1 MSSGIYRKGGNEMRF
16 FLDTANIDEIKEV
29 AQWGLLDGV
38 TTNPSLI
45 AKEKQNIHS
54 VIREICEIVEG
65 PVSAEVIG
73 TTAPEMI
80 TEGRELGALASN
92 VVVKV
97 PMTIE
102 GLKAVFAL
110 SQDDIPTN
118 VTLVFSANQA
128 LMAARAGAVFVSPF
142 VGRLDDISEDGIHLV
157 KTITDIFAIHDI
169 DTEVIAASIRHPMH
183 VTQAALAGAHIA
195 TVPYKVLLSLV
206 KHPLTDAGIQR
217 FLDDWKKANL

>member
-1 MSSGIYRKGGNEMRF
+1 MRF
-16 FLDTANIDEIKEV
+16 FLDTANVEEIREV
-29 AQWGLLDGV
+29 AQFGLLDGV

-54 VIREICEIVEG
+54 VIREICEIVDG

-73 TTAPEMI
+73 TTALEMI
-80 TEGRELGALASN
+80 AEGRVLGALASN

-102 GLKAVFAL
+102 GLKAVYAL

>member
-1 MSSGIYRKGGNEMRF
+1 MRF
-16 FLDTANIDEIKEV
+16 FLDTANVEEIREV
-29 AQWGLLDGV
+29 AQFGLLDGV

-80 TEGRELGALASN
+80 AEGRVLGALASN

-102 GLKAVFAL
+102 GLKAVHSL

-217 FLDDWKKANL
+217 FLDDWKIANL

>member
-1 MSSGIYRKGGNEMRF
+1 MRF
-16 FLDTANIDEIKEV
+16 FLDTANVDEIKEV
-29 AQWGLLDGV
+29 AQFGLLDGV

-54 VIREICEIVEG
+54 VIREICEIVDG

-73 TTAPEMI
+73 TTASEMI
-80 TEGRELGALASN
+80 AEGRVLGALASN

-102 GLKAVFAL
+102 GLKAVHAL
-110 SQDDIPTN
+110 SQDDISTN

-217 FLDDWKKANL
+217 FLDDWKIANL

>member
-1 MSSGIYRKGGNEMRF
+1 MRF
-16 FLDTANIDEIKEV
+16 FLDTANVEEIREV
-29 AQWGLLDGV
+29 AQFGLLDGV

-54 VIREICEIVEG
+54 VIREICEIVDG

-73 TTAPEMI
+73 ATALEMI
-80 TEGRELGALASN
+80 AEGRVLGALASN

-102 GLKAVFAL
+102 GLKAVHAL

-157 KTITDIFAIHDI
+157 KTITDIFAIHNI

>member
-1 MSSGIYRKGGNEMRF
+1 MRF
-16 FLDTANIDEIKEV
+16 FLDTANVEEIREV
-29 AQWGLLDGV
+29 AQFGLLDGV

-54 VIREICEIVEG
+54 VIREICEIVDG

-80 TEGRELGALASN
+80 AEGRVLGALASN

-102 GLKAVFAL
+102 GLKAVHAL

>member
-1 MSSGIYRKGGNEMRF
+1 MRF
-16 FLDTANIDEIKEV
+16 FLDTANLEEIREV

-45 AKEKQNIHS
+45 AKEKQNIQA
-54 VIREICEIVEG
+54 VIREICRIVDG

-80 TEGRELGALASN
+80 AEGKELAALAEN

-97 PMTIE
+97 PMTQE
-102 GLKAVFAL
+102 GLKAVRGL
-110 SQDDIPTN
+110 SENDIPTN
-118 VTLVFSANQA
+118 VTLVFSVNQA

-142 VGRLDDISEDGIHLV
+142 VGRLDDISEEGILLV

-169 DTEVIAASIRHPMH
+169 GTEVIAASIRHPMH

-195 TVPYKVLLSLV
+195 TVPYKVLLSMFR
-206 KHPLTDAGIQR
+206 HPLTDAGIER
-217 FLDDWKKANL
+217 FLADWKQANL

>member
-1 MSSGIYRKGGNEMRF
+1 MRF
-16 FLDTANIDEIKEV
+16 FLDTANVEEIKEV

-45 AKEKQNIHS
+45 AKEKRNIHD

-80 TEGRELGALASN
+80 AEGRVLGGLASN

-102 GLKAVFAL
+102 GLKAVHAL
-110 SQDDIPTN
+110 SQEDIPTN

-128 LMAARAGAVFVSPF
+128 LMAARAGAIFVSPF
-142 VGRLDDISEDGIHLV
+142 VGRLDDISEEGIHLV
-157 KTITDIFAIHDI
+157 KTITDIIAIHSI

-183 VTQAALAGAHIA
+183 ITQAALAGAHIA
-195 TVPYKVLLSLV
+195 TVPYKVLQSIV
-206 KHPLTDAGIQR
+206 KHPLTDAGIAR
-217 FLDDWKKANL
+217 FLEDWKQANQ

>member
-1 MSSGIYRKGGNEMRF
+1 MRF
-16 FLDTANIDEIKEV
+16 FLDTANVEEIREV
-29 AQWGLLDGV
+29 AQFGLLDGV

-54 VIREICEIVEG
+54 VIREICEIVDG

-73 TTAPEMI
+73 TTALEMI
-80 TEGRELGALASN
+80 AEGRVLGALASN

-102 GLKAVFAL
+102 GLKAVHSL

>member
-1 MSSGIYRKGGNEMRF
+1 MRF
-16 FLDTANIDEIKEV
+16 FLDTANVDEIKEV
-29 AQWGLLDGV
+29 AQFGLLDGV

-80 TEGRELGALASN
+80 AEGRVLGALASN

-102 GLKAVFAL
+102 GLKAVHSL

-157 KTITDIFAIHDI
+157 KTITDIFAIHNI

>member
-1 MSSGIYRKGGNEMRF
+1 MRF
-16 FLDTANIDEIKEV
+16 FLDTANVEEIREV
-29 AQWGLLDGV
+29 AQFGLLDGV

-54 VIREICEIVEG
+54 VIREICEIVDG

-73 TTAPEMI
+73 TTALEMI
-80 TEGRELGALASN
+80 AEGRVLGALASN

-102 GLKAVFAL
+102 GLKAVHSL

-217 FLDDWKKANL
+217 FLDDWKIANL

>member
-1 MSSGIYRKGGNEMRF
+1 MKMRF
-16 FLDTANIDEIKEV
+16 FLDTANIEEIKEV

-80 TEGRELGALASN
+80 AEGRELAALATN

-102 GLKAVFAL
+102 GLKAVYGL
-110 SQDDIPTN
+110 SQEDIPTN

-157 KTITDIFAIHDI
+157 KTIIDIFNLHDI

-195 TVPYKVLLSLV
+195 TIPYKVLLSIV

>member
-1 MSSGIYRKGGNEMRF
+1 MRF
-16 FLDTANIDEIKEV
+16 FLDTANIEEIKEV

-45 AKEKQNIHS
+45 AKEKRNIHD

-80 TEGRELGALASN
+80 AEGKVLGGLAQN

-102 GLKAVFAL
+102 GLKAVHAL
-110 SQDDIPTN
+110 SQEDIPTN

-128 LMAARAGAVFVSPF
+128 LMAARAGAIFVSPF
-142 VGRLDDISEDGIHLV
+142 VGRLDDISEEGIHLV
-157 KTITDIFAIHDI
+157 KTITDIIAIHSI

-183 VTQAALAGAHIA
+183 ITQAALAGAHIA
-195 TVPYKVLLSLV
+195 TVPYKVLQSIV
-206 KHPLTDAGIQR
+206 KHPLTDSGIAR
-217 FLDDWKKANL
+217 FLEDWKQANQ

>member
-1 MSSGIYRKGGNEMRF
+1 MRF
-16 FLDTANIDEIKEV
+16 FLDTANVKEIEEV
-29 AQWGLLDGV
+29 AQLGLLDGV

-45 AKEKQNIHS
+45 AREKQDIHS
-54 VIREICEIVEG
+54 VIREICGIVDG

-80 TEGRELGALASN
+80 AEGRELAALAEN

-102 GLKAVFAL
+102 GLKAVHAL
-110 SQDDIPTN
+110 SREDIPTN

-142 VGRLDDISEDGIHLV
+142 VGRLDDISEDGILLV
-157 KTITDIFAIHDI
+157 KTITDIFAIHSI

-195 TVPYKVLLSLV
+195 TLPYKVLMSLV
-206 KHPLTDAGIQR
+206 NHPLTDAGIQR
-217 FLDDWKKANL
+217 FLEDWKKANL

>member
-1 MSSGIYRKGGNEMRF
+1 MRF
-16 FLDTANIDEIKEV
+16 FLDTANVAEIKEV
-29 AQWGLLDGV
+29 AQFGLLDGV

-80 TEGRELGALASN
+80 AEGRVLASLASN

-102 GLKAVFAL
+102 GLKAVHGL
-110 SQDDIPTN
+110 SQEDIPTN

-142 VGRLDDISEDGIHLV
+142 VGRLDDISEEGIHLV

-206 KHPLTDAGIQR
+206 NHPLTDAGIQR
-217 FLDDWKKANL
+217 FLDDWKKANQ

>member
-1 MSSGIYRKGGNEMRF
+1 MRF
-16 FLDTANIDEIKEV
+16 FLDTANLDEIREV

-45 AKEKQNIHS
+45 AKEKQNIQA
-54 VIREICEIVEG
+54 VIREICRIVDG

-80 TEGRELGALASN
+80 AEGKERAALAEN

-97 PMTIE
+97 PMTLE
-102 GLKAVFAL
+102 GLKAVRVL
-110 SQDDIPTN
+110 SENDIPTN

-142 VGRLDDISEDGIHLV
+142 VGRLDDISEEGVHLV

-169 DTEVIAASIRHPMH
+169 GTEVIAASIRHPIH

-195 TVPYKVLLSLV
+195 TVPYKVLLSMFR
-206 KHPLTDAGIQR
+206 HPLTDAGIER
-217 FLDDWKKANL
+217 FLADWKQANQ